1 MRAAVVDSLVHL
13 LFAVECKVCGAATAL
28 RSETI
33 CYACREAAPEIL
45 SSVCAACG
53 RPFLGEGSA
62 RSNLLVQ
69 ASRNCGQC
77 LRKRPPFEAARSFGL
92 YRDGL
97 RTMVHGFKYGAD
109 LSAGRVLTRFLR
121 KAAERHGILENVD
134 AVTYVPS
141 HWTRRLARGF
151 EPVRVLA
158 MELARDAGLPAA
170 RLLRKRFLRKRLSL
184 MARLLLKT
192 LLRKKLSLVARLS
205 LAAKLLR
212 NTRITNQVGL
222 SLPERKSNVR
232 RAFAPTRRMR
242 GNRPR
247 SVLLVDDVYTTG
259 ATARAC
265 ARALR
270 RGGARRIRIL
280 TVART
285 WNIESEEHDGKN
297 QPGREAVSSVGL

>member
-1 MRAAVVDSLVHL
+1 MRAAVVDPLVHL
-13 LFAVECKVCGAATAL
+13 LFAVECKACGAAMAL
-28 RSETI
+28 GSETI

-53 RPFLGEGSA
+53 RPFIEEESA

-77 LRKRPPFEAARSFGL
+77 LRKRPPFEAARSFGF

-121 KAAERHGILENVD
+121 RAAKRHGILENMD

-158 MELARDAGLPAA
+158 MGLARGAGFPAA
-170 RLLRKRFLRKRLSL
+170 SLLRK
-184 MARLLLKT
+184 
-192 LLRKKLSLVARLS
+192 
-205 LAAKLLR
+205 
-212 NTRITNQVGL
+212 TRITRSQVGL
-222 SLPERKSNVR
+222 SLPERERNVR

-242 GNRPR
+242 RRRPR
-247 SVLLVDDVYTTG
+247 SVLLIDDVYTTG

-265 ARALR
+265 TRALR

-285 WNIESEEHDGKN
+285 WNLESEEHDGKN
-297 QPGREAVSSVGL
+297 QSRREALSSVGL

>member
-1 MRAAVVDSLVHL
+1 MRAAVVDPLAHL
-13 LFAVECKVCGAATAL
+13 LFAVECKVCGAAMAL
-28 RSETI
+28 GSETI

-53 RPFLGEGSA
+53 RPFREEESV
-62 RSNLLVQ
+62 RSLR
-69 ASRNCGQC
+69 SCGQC

-109 LSAGRVLTRFLR
+109 LSAGLVLTRFLR
-121 KAAERHGILENVD
+121 RAAERHGILENVD

-151 EPVRVLA
+151 EPVRILA
-158 MELARDAGLPAA
+158 MGLAQGAGLPAA
-170 RLLRKRFLRKRLSL
+170 KLLRKRLLRKTRPTRSQVG
-184 MARLLLKT
+184 
-192 LLRKKLSLVARLS
+192 LSLVARLR
-205 LAAKLLR
+205 LLR
-212 NTRITNQVGL
+212 KRLLRKRITSQVGL
-222 SLPERKSNVR
+222 SLAERERNVR

-242 GNRPR
+242 RRRPR
-247 SVLLVDDVYTTG
+247 SVLLIDDVYTTG

-270 RGGARRIRIL
+270 RGGARCIRIL

-285 WNIESEEHDGKN
+285 WNLESEEHDGKN
-297 QPGREAVSSVGL
+297 QPGREAISSVGL